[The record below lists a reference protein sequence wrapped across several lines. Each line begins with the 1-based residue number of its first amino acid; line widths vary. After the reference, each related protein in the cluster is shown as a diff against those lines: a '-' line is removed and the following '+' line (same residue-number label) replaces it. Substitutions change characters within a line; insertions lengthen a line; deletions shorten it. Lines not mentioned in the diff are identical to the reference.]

1 MARKREQLTITL
13 PQDLIEWMDEQIDRR
28 RFANK
33 SHAIEL
39 ALFELKKRDTQKQ

>member
-13 PQDLIEWMDEQIDRR
+13 PQDLIEWMDNQIDRK

-39 ALFELKKRDTQKQ
+39 ALFELKEKDAQR